1 MGGRESRTKE
11 AEKRGEEQ
19 RAARAALIGRVG
31 GSGTEEGR
39 GRGLLVLGAEKG
51 SSLIARLRYS
61 WNEPGLCGLAQTEL
75 PNPRGRKKKVMNIHS
90 GGPMLSALLYVTDD
104 GNQRWPMRGGGPCVC
119 YLLRSGKRH

>member
-39 GRGLLVLGAEKG
+39 GRGFVGVGRRKRIFPQSSAEVLLERAGPFSFG
-51 SSLIARLRYS
+51 P
-61 WNEPGLCGLAQTEL
+61 NEATESQ
-75 PNPRGRKKKVMNIHS
+75 RGRKK
-90 GGPMLSALLYVTDD
+90 
-104 GNQRWPMRGGGPCVC
+104 Q
-119 YLLRSGKRH
+119 

>member
-39 GRGLLVLGAEKG
+39 GRGGGVVGVGRRKRIFPQSSAEVF
-51 SSLIARLRYS
+51 L
-61 WNEPGLCGLAQTEL
+61 E
-75 PNPRGRKKKVMNIHS
+75 
-90 GGPMLSALLYVTDD
+90 
-104 GNQRWPMRGGGPCVC
+104 
-119 YLLRSGKRH
+119 

>member
-61 WNEPGLCGLAQTEL
+61 WNEPGLCRLAQTEP
-75 PNPRGRKKKVMNIHS
+75 PNPSGAEKKVMNIHT
-90 GGPMLSALLYVTDD
+90 GGPMLSALLYATED
-104 GNQRWPMRGGGPCVC
+104 GNQRWPTCVC
-119 YLLRSGKRH
+119 